1 MRDVYGETGMNRNFT
16 IICVDFDGTLVEN
29 KWPEIGKP
37 DTYLFAYLIN
47 CRKHGIKVILYTMR
61 EGKLLDD
68 AVEFCKSQGLEFNA
82 VNDNL
87 PEIVEMY
94 GQNSRK
100 VYADFYLDDH
110 SAVVN
115 GMGHRLPNLRN
126 RKVWTNEQS

>member
-1 MRDVYGETGMNRNFT
+1 MNRNFT

-37 DTYLFAYLIN
+37 DTYLFAYLTN

-68 AVEFCKSQGLEFNA
+68 AVEFCKAQGLEFDC

-115 GMGHRLPNLRN
+115 GMGHRLPNLRK
-126 RKVWTNEQS
+126 RKVWNGNQSN